1 MGGYQNKKT
10 WHISQPKWLVFTCQ
24 LQNANYRYIVI
35 IYCTYE
41 AGGRIPP
48 PHFSH
53 VLLYIPP
60 KEKKFHPALDYVI
73 LYVLMSGHVGDASSD
88 ASLPK

>member
-48 PHFSH
+48 PAFFTCIIVHTT
-53 VLLYIPP
+53 
-60 KEKKFHPALDYVI
+60 KRKKFHSALDYVI